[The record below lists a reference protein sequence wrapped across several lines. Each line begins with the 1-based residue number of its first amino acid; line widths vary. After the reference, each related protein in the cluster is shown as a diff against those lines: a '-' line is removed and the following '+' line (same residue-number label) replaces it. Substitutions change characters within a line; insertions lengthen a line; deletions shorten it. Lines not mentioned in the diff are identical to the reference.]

1 MGFLRL
7 GCLSTILK
15 CIRNRNRFKI
25 GNGQQWGEKVCPQ
38 AGEEGS
44 HEYGVV

>member
-1 MGFLRL
+1 
-7 GCLSTILK
+7 LK
-15 CIRNRNRFKI
+15 CIRNRFKN
-25 GNGQQWGEKVCPQ
+25 GNGQQWGEKECPQ